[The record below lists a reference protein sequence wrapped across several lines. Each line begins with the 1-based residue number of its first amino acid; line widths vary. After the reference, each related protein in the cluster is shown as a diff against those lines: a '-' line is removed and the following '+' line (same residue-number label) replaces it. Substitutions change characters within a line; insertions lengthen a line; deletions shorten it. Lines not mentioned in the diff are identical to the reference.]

1 MPAPEPIVGATV
13 RFLTAHEPF
22 AHMAGGDLRFL
33 AERLR
38 LAYFPAGSVVLEWRA
53 DGAGR
58 PPGDLPLHIIERGHV
73 RTADA
78 GGSQL
83 VLGPGE
89 CFPLAAEP
97 PGGAPAGA
105 APDMAAGRGRPAAEV
120 GGGTYAAAEDVFC
133 YQLAPADAA
142 ALRARSAPFADFCA
156 RSLAAL
162 ERASRRQVHGEF
174 GQRALEQQ
182 TLLQPLKSL
191 LRRPAVHCEAGTPLA
206 VALAQMR
213 DAGVGTIAVVGA
225 AGEPTGVF
233 TLTDLLTRVT
243 LAGVP
248 LTAPVATVMTREPA
262 ALEEEA
268 TAQEALA
275 LMAAQGFH
283 QLMVTRAGRLVGVV
297 SERDLFALQRVSMR
311 YVLQAV
317 RAARDVN
324 ALRHAA
330 EGIATLTEN
339 LIAQGAAAEP
349 LTRTVAA
356 LNDALARRLFELLAP
371 RADLAGIAWCWLSLG
386 SEGRQE
392 QTVATDQDNALVFD
406 PGADGSAE
414 RLGALRARLLT
425 FAHSANEALA
435 TLGFPLCPGNIMAS
449 NPECCLSLGE
459 WQARFAGWIREPVP
473 EALLGANIFFDFRAL
488 AGDLALAQQLR
499 DWLLP
504 VCGASRLFQRLLT
517 ANALAAEPPLGVVR
531 SFRTDTGEH
540 EGTIDLKT
548 HGARIF
554 VDAARA
560 FALAFGIAETGTA
573 ARLRLAGRRLG
584 LTEQASAAIVDAFH
598 FLQLLRLRAQRAGG
612 DPKHGA
618 AFSAGRNRI
627 DPYALNAL
635 DQRLLKEALRQARA
649 LQKLLEQTL
658 GQ

>member
-22 AHMAGGDLRFL
+22 ACMASGDLRFL

-38 LAYFPAGSVVLEWRA
+38 LAYFAAGSIVLEWQP

-73 RTADA
+73 RTVDAA
-78 GGSQL
+78 GGEL

-89 CFPLAAEP
+89 CFPLAPAP
-97 PGGAPAGA
+97 TGAVTSGAARARSVRGAA
-105 APDMAAGRGRPAAEV
+105 APDSAGAGR
-120 GGGTYAAAEDVFC
+120 YAAAEDVFC
-133 YQLAPADAA
+133 YQLAGVDAA
-142 ALRARSAPFADFCA
+142 LLRVRSAPFADFCA

-162 ERASRRQVHGEF
+162 ERASLRQVHGEF
-174 GQRALEQQ
+174 GQRAIEQQ

-206 VALAQMR
+206 TALVLMR
-213 DAGVGTIAVVGA
+213 DAGVGTIAVVGP
-225 AGEPTGVF
+225 AGEPAGVF
-233 TLTDLLTRVT
+233 TLTDLMTRVV

-248 LTAPVATVMTREPA
+248 LSAPVAGVMTARPA
-262 ALEEEA
+262 ALDEEA

-275 LMAAQGFH
+275 LMAAEGFH

-317 RAARDVN
+317 RAARDVA
-324 ALRHAA
+324 ALGHAA
-330 EGIATLTEN
+330 EGIAMLADN

-371 RADLAGIAWCWLSLG
+371 RFRLDGIRWCWLSLG

-392 QTVATDQDNALVFD
+392 QTIATDQDNAIVFD
-406 PGADGSAE
+406 AGADADAA
-414 RLGALRARLLT
+414 RLAALRTPLLE
-425 FAHSANEALA
+425 FAHGANEALA
-435 TLGFPLCPGNIMAS
+435 TLGFPLCPGNIMAG
-449 NPECCLSLGE
+449 NPDCCRSLPE
-459 WQARFAGWIREPVP
+459 WQARFADWIREPVP
-473 EALLGANIFFDFRAL
+473 EALLHANIFFDFRAL
-488 AGDLALAQQLR
+488 AGDLGLAQQLR

-504 VCGASRLFQRLLT
+504 LSSASRLFQRLLT
-517 ANALAAEPPLGVVR
+517 TNALAAEPPLGVVR
-531 SFRTDTGEH
+531 SFRTDSGEH

-560 FALAFGIAETGTA
+560 FALAFGIAATGTA
-573 ARLRLAGRRLG
+573 TRLRLAGRRLG
-584 LTEQASAAIVDAFH
+584 LDELSIAATVDAFH
-598 FLQLLRLRAQRAGG
+598 FVQLLRLRAQLAGG
-612 DPKHGA
+612 SGGA
-618 AFSAGRNRI
+618 ALVHRNRI

-635 DQRLLKEALRQARA
+635 DQRLLKEALRQARS
-649 LQKLLEQTL
+649 LQRLLEQSL